1 MNSCSHICD
10 RRLSAST
17 VGPLNSPISN
27 VPSLATLD
35 LPDPEATRQ
44 FGHRLAELLF
54 SNSVVALIG
63 QLGAGKTFLVR
74 AVARGLGVPAE
85 ALVTSPTFVLIQEYA
100 GRLPIYHFDVYRL
113 RRPNEFFDLGVG
125 EYFEAGG
132 VSLVEWADRVEGQL
146 PPNHLRIRIHVTGEE
161 SRRIELEGRGDRYE
175 ALVPALV
182 HN

>member
-1 MNSCSHICD
+1 
-10 RRLSAST
+10 
-17 VGPLNSPISN
+17 
-27 VPSLATLD
+27 VPSSATLD

-54 SNSVVALIG
+54 PNSVVALIG

-85 ALVTSPTFVLIQEYA
+85 ALVTSPTFVLIQEYG

-113 RRPNEFFDLGVG
+113 RRPNEFFDLGAG

-132 VSLVEWADRVEGQL
+132 VCLVEWADRVEAQL
-146 PPNHLRIRIHVTGEE
+146 PPNHLRITIHVTGEE
-161 SRRIELEGRGDRYE
+161 SRRIELEGHGDRYE
-175 ALVPALV
+175 ELMRAVV